1 MKRRSLLKVGAA
13 AGVLLALAGGALTLV
28 QPARRDGRLT
38 DAGRE
43 VFAALAPVVLDNLL
57 PSDVTARKS
66 AVASLLSRIE
76 ASLAGMPPALQAE
89 VDELITLLG
98 TPPGRW
104 ALLGLRQDWREAS
117 TAELTT
123 ALQGLRES
131 SLALRQ
137 QVFHALR
144 DLTNAAYFA
153 DAGTWSAIG
162 YPGQRP
168 V

>member
-28 QPARRDGRLT
+28 QPARRNGQLT
-38 DAGRE
+38 EAGRAI
-43 VFAALAPVVLDNLL
+43 FAALAPAVLDSML
-57 PSDVTARKS
+57 PAEGSARVS
-66 AVASLLSRIE
+66 AIASLLTRIE

-98 TPPGRW
+98 TTPGRL
-104 ALLGLRQDWREAS
+104 ALMGLRPDWPEAS
-117 TAELTT
+117 PAEVTQ
-123 ALQGLRES
+123 ALQGLRIS
-131 SLALRQ
+131 RLALRQ

-153 DAGTWSAIG
+153 DASTWGAIG
-162 YPGQRP
+162 YPGQQA